1 MYVVEGANAVFK
13 PVTLLYD
20 NGETYV
26 VEEDRSSTDNLWVGD
41 EIIVSARDLYDG
53 KVVK

>member
-1 MYVVEGANAVFK
+1 MYVVEGAKALFK

-20 NGETYV
+20 NGDTYV
-26 VEEDRSSTDNLWVGD
+26 VQEDRSSTGNLWVGD
-41 EIIVSARDLYDG
+41 EIIVEARNLYDG